1 MVSFAVFEHLF
12 RVHPQL
18 RKTVVDRIK
27 GRICCQ
33 DFMFGSN
40 YIKGQLVKG
49 VRSIL
54 DHGERTAKPVAQI
67 LLKNDA
73 MNAFS

>member
-1 MVSFAVFEHLF
+1 MISFAVFEHLF
-12 RVHPQL
+12 RINPQL
-18 RKTVVDRIK
+18 KKTVIERIK
-27 GRICCQ
+27 VRICNQ

-67 LLKNDA
+67 LMKNDA
-73 MNAFS
+73 MNAFG

>member
-1 MVSFAVFEHLF
+1 MVSFAFFEHLF
-12 RVHPQL
+12 RLTTQL
-18 RKTVVDRIK
+18 RKTIIDQIK
-27 GRICCQ
+27 GRICNQ

-49 VRSIL
+49 LRSIL